1 MRLRDIGLVLI
12 QTTTCEGFT
21 AADLLQKQRRE
32 IPGALKIVS
41 DCGTRLL
48 ESGASAA
55 LQIAAAYRLLP
66 HEGVPTDDRKRRLT
80 ICCAIAT
87 PM

>member
-1 MRLRDIGLVLI
+1 MRDFPLLI
-12 QTTTCEGFT
+12 CCRSSEGKF
-21 AADLLQKQRRE
+21 QMQ
-32 IPGALKIVS
+32 LKIVE
-41 DCGTRLL
+41 DCGTRLF

-55 LQIAAAYRLLP
+55 LQIAAAYRLPP